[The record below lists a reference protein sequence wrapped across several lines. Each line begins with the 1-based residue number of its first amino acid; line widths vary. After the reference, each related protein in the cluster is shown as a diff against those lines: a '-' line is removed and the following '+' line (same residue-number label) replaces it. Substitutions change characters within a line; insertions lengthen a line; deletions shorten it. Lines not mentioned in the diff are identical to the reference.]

1 VSATSFAEVRALLT
15 SLGDAPTVRGT
26 FTYGQILDHS
36 AQSIEYSLTAY
47 PELRSAVF
55 RATVGRIA
63 KAKFLR
69 QGYMQHDVEA
79 PIPGAPAL
87 DPETNVAKARER
99 LLSAM
104 KQLESF
110 EGELAPHLAFG
121 KCTRE
126 EYEKIHSMHIAE
138 HLGRVDPA

>member
-1 VSATSFAEVRALLT
+1 MS
-15 SLGDAPTVRGT
+15 
-26 FTYGQILDHS
+26 
-36 AQSIEYSLTAY
+36 AY

-69 QGYMQHDVEA
+69 QGYMQHDVDS

-87 DPETNVAKARER
+87 DREANVSLVRAR

-104 KQLESF
+104 ERLAAF
-110 EGELAPHLAFG
+110 DGELAPHLAFG